1 MRPAKTSPLR
11 SLISIIVR
19 KWQFQIK
26 LSPTSRRGHHNS
38 IEEYQIHQPRI
49 DLDQKLRGE
58 EKRVT
63 KSLVGHSSILPVVKE
78 TWIKAKHQSLIRI
91 AHSISRINSTQQHL
105 LPEIWRKSRREAI
118 KDTWGPARKS
128 KLPAI
133 RCSPKSQASC
143 RLSQILKEQTAQN
156 RKAPKWPYKRWWTW
170 QETPLPQ
177 NTKKQRANTSSVNLL
192 FRTII
197 TQLRELGQWICMGSS
212 LLGMWWA
219 LATRRND
226 RIIR

>member
-1 MRPAKTSPLR
+1 M
-11 SLISIIVR
+11 R

-26 LSPTSRRGHHNS
+26 LSPTSRLGHHNL
-38 IEEYQIHQPRI
+38 IEEYQIHQPKI

-58 EKRVT
+58 EKRAT
-63 KSLVGHSSILPVVKE
+63 KSLVGHSSIHPVVKE
-78 TWIKAKHQSLIRI
+78 IWIKVKHQSLIRI
-91 AHSISRINSTQQHL
+91 AHSISPINSTQQHL
-105 LPEIWRKSRREAI
+105 QLEIWRKSRRVAI
-118 KDTWGPARKS
+118 KDTWGRVRKS
-128 KLPAI
+128 KSPAI
-133 RCSPKSQASC
+133 RCSLKSLTSC
-143 RLSQILKEQTAQN
+143 RLSQTQKEGTAQN
-156 RKAPKWPYKRWWTW
+156 RKAHRWPYKRWWIW

-177 NTKKQRANTSSVNLL
+177 NTKKQRANISSANLL

-212 LLGMWWA
+212 LLGTWWA